1 MERVSW
7 KQRMKNTIV
16 LKKVGT
22 KRQLLAIIKERK
34 LKYFGHIK
42 RSNSIQKFILEG
54 KVEGKRGVGRRRT
67 SWIKNIKTDSNLELE
82 ECNVLAKDR
91 DGWRELTKAVTF
103 NLQDGEETR

>member
-1 MERVSW
+1 MYESETWTLTEALEKKIEAFEMWCFRRMERVSW

-54 KVEGKRGVGRRRT
+54 KVKGKRGVGRRRT
-67 SWIKNIKTDSNLELE
+67 
-82 ECNVLAKDR
+82 R
-91 DGWRELTKAVTF
+91 LTAT
-103 NLQDGEETR
+103 